1 MSKSNLKSGLLGCCW
16 AGSSPK
22 PPASDVPISC
32 HRVILKVR
40 LKSSKV
46 NPSLPK
52 SERQTLGAGADGPQ
66 LATYPQ
72 SPFSGPVR
80 CCDVTDLYQAFSQ
93 RTGPGRLWISLGAD
107 SLLVLSG
114 QGQTATPKPNPAIDT
129 IPKLRL
135 LLRDARIRPA
145 VNEME
150 IHPHF
155 QQTELVDFLRAN
167 DILPIGY
174 SPLGSP
180 NRPGRDRSPED
191 SADMDDPVIADI
203 ARRHATHPAAIC
215 IKWAVQR
222 GVVPIPM
229 STKRSNYVANLD
241 AVGSEPLDSSGIE
254 PDRRYRPQLPA

>member
-1 MSKSNLKSGLLGCCW
+1 MAKSTGLITNSLSVRAWRGGQWASNPLSKSNLKSGLLGCCW

-93 RTGPGRLWISLGAD
+93 RTGPGRLWISLGANL
-107 SLLVLSG
+107 LLVLSG
-114 QGQTATPKPNPAIDT
+114 QGQNCHA
-129 IPKLRL
+129 
-135 LLRDARIRPA
+135 
-145 VNEME
+145 
-150 IHPHF
+150 
-155 QQTELVDFLRAN
+155 QTQ
-167 DILPIGY
+167 P
-174 SPLGSP
+174 
-180 NRPGRDRSPED
+180 RDRYLRTYTSQQP
-191 SADMDDPVIADI
+191 
-203 ARRHATHPAAIC
+203 
-215 IKWAVQR
+215 
-222 GVVPIPM
+222 
-229 STKRSNYVANLD
+229 
-241 AVGSEPLDSSGIE
+241 
-254 PDRRYRPQLPA
+254 